1 MKLAAIPILL
11 VGLILGC
18 SSTGTV
24 NSEQL
29 KYTQWQL
36 SHVDG
41 QVVPPSYSASL
52 SFIDALQVNG
62 FAGCN
67 KFFGEGALRNNR
79 LKVNKLGMTR
89 KSCGEQLDQFELQ
102 LLNVLKNG
110 VNVKIDSGQL
120 IFNSE
125 QTFVFIPA
133 S

>member
-11 VGLILGC
+11 VGLSLGC

-29 KYTQWQL
+29 KYTQWKL
-36 SHVDG
+36 SQVDG
-41 QVVPPSYSASL
+41 QVIPSSYSASL

-110 VNVKIDSGQL
+110 VNVKIDSGKL

-125 QTFVFIPA
+125 QSFVFIPA